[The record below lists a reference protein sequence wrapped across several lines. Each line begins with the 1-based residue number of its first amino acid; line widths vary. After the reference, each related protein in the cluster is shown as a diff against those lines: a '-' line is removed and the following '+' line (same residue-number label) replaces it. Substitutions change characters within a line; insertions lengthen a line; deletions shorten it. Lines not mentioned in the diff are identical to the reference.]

1 MLISA
6 AIASDIGKKEKNSKA
21 ISTVA
26 GLIDGIGS
34 LLTAIS
40 MLIIPKFKGD
50 LFILFSIEV
59 LPDRSITTACE
70 AGVTSSWYK
79 YAAKVLG
86 VDSFGESAPAPQV
99 FEAKGLTVDGLVAM
113 AKK

>member
-50 LFILFSIEV
+50 LFILFSISSALSALLLSGVAYREV
-59 LPDRSITTACE
+59 RDLYRSRKKNKKNKDKGSLKA
-70 AGVTSSWYK
+70 
-79 YAAKVLG
+79 
-86 VDSFGESAPAPQV
+86 
-99 FEAKGLTVDGLVAM
+99 EAKLE
-113 AKK
+113 AKPKD